1 MNLYYFY
8 FFRSS
13 WSSSFWFTIFIT
25 WFVSLLTKSLRNLI
39 SVISSFLLEIISS
52 SAKLLYLP
60 SCDSS
65 TLVQKFKVLQHQC
78 LIIIFLYL
86 PILLIIFYFL
96 IFLTIHRLATSDFL
110 RNWLATFNSLR
121 SRVNWT
127 YIAIFLF
134 ESQFFTSRSSLF
146 SFSISVSFSFFCEFF
161 WLINLLKSLFFW
173 EGGEE
178 ATNFDVIEL
187 KNMTDND
194 SFWITVSVLR

>member
-8 FFRSS
+8 FSRSS
-13 WSSSFWFTIFIT
+13 WSSSFWFTILIT
-25 WFVSLLTKSLRNLI
+25 WFVSFLTKSLRNLI
-39 SVISSFLLEIISS
+39 SVIRFFLLEIVSS

-96 IFLTIHRLATSDFL
+96 IFLTIHRLATSDFF
-110 RNWLATFNSLR
+110 RNWLATFYSLR

-134 ESQFFTSRSSLF
+134 ESQFFTTRSSLF
-146 SFSISVSFSFFCEFF
+146 SFSISVTFSFSCEFF
-161 WLINLLKSLFFW
+161 WLIDLLKSLLFW

-187 KNMTDND
+187 KNMTDDD